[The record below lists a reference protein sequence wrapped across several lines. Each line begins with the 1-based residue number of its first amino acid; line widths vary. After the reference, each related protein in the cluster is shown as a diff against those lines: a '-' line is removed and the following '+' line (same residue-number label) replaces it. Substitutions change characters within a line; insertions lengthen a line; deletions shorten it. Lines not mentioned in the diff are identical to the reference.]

1 MKTLLYIRHF
11 QIVVATLAMAALIGL
26 ALSPAVAEAQSAPS
40 FNYGNTAVTVDLSVI
55 EDGGYG
61 PSRGLASPNLSFPG
75 YSGQRLLMPGSG
87 MPTSRLHHAVP
98 EIVASPAKPTAPSA
112 QLQPPTK
119 PQSMAAPNPPKAAPK
134 PKVIVETSP
143 PPPPAAKP
151 KPRPA
156 ADKAPPPPPSPAV
169 TAKETPPVPPPAV
182 TAKDPPRAASN
193 PREQASRPPAHEAT
207 LPGRA
212 LRLIFAGSAAKIS
225 PEVQTQLK
233 SLAGRLGKQTN
244 LRLHLMS
251 YAGGKKLS
259 SSKARRLSLS
269 RALSVRAFLI
279 KNGVRSTRIDV
290 RALGNKATDE
300 PLNRVDVM
308 VVTR

>member
-1 MKTLLYIRHF
+1 MRTLLYIRHF

-40 FNYGNTAVTVDLSVI
+40 FNYGNAAVTVDLSVI

-112 QLQPPTK
+112 QLQPPAK
-119 PQSMAAPNPPKAAPK
+119 PPSMAAPNPPKAAPK

-156 ADKAPPPPPSPAV
+156 ADKAPPPPPSPAL
-169 TAKETPPVPPPAV
+169 TAKA
-182 TAKDPPRAASN
+182 PPRAASN
-193 PREQASRPPAHEAT
+193 PREQASRPPAQEAT
-207 LPGRA
+207 LPGQA
-212 LRLIFAGSAAKIS
+212 LRLTFAGSAAKIS

-308 VVTR
+308 VVAR